1 MGWQSATDKVPRIIF
16 ISSSGNST
24 PMFTRP
30 YPPLSFCFTGLGWL
44 VLSSI
49 LGLAI
54 LVGLVHGT
62 PLPSWVRMLH
72 VHAVL
77 VGGVAQIILGG
88 FLLLISPSS
97 LGNRKDADS
106 HPISF
111 WAMNSGLVGMLMGF
125 WLHQDTIV
133 AVAGLV
139 IMAACCSVISTL
151 WNRARRMW
159 TSSLSQAWFY
169 ALALLGLVGG
179 SACGEILA
187 FGLMPQSPGYVR
199 LAHIHL
205 VVLGFVVLAIMGMMH
220 HILPTIWNRPF
231 VSPRLVQTA
240 MVLIPLGVAVLIGG
254 FLNSSVPVEMAAGA
268 MLFTGGILWIG
279 NLLGTWR
286 ASTHTGSAAS
296 DHLLVSTFF
305 LLFTI
310 ILGVLVGANS
320 LSSPPRLPYGRLH
333 LVAYTHMTFV
343 GFIVNAIMGA
353 CSYFIPITLAA
364 DRVPNT
370 KKRGPYRD
378 QLNTIINR
386 WSTVQIAALSL
397 GTMGLGLLA
406 ALTWNVPLTSI
417 YIHIATWTSLGLLMT
432 GLVLFSV
439 KLTSIVAKKPDTFQ
453 TAQTSADELK
463 LTA

>member
-1 MGWQSATDKVPRIIF
+1 MSART
-16 ISSSGNST
+16 
-24 PMFTRP
+24 

-44 VLSSI
+44 VLASI

-54 LVGLVHGT
+54 LIGLIRGT
-62 PLPSWVRMLH
+62 PLPPWVRMLH

-88 FLLLISPSS
+88 FLLFISPPHSAD
-97 LGNRKDADS
+97 RKETDS
-106 HPISF
+106 HPLTF
-111 WAMNSGLVGMLMGF
+111 WAMNSGLVGMLVGF
-125 WLHQDTIV
+125 WLHQS
-133 AVAGLV
+133 LV
-139 IMAACCSVISTL
+139 VGVTGFIIMAACCSVIYTL

-159 TSSLSQAWFY
+159 TSSLRQAWYY
-169 ALALLGLVGG
+169 ALSLLGLISG

-187 FGLMPQSPGYVR
+187 FGFMPESSGYVR

-205 VVLGFVVLAIMGMMH
+205 VVLGFVLLTIIGMMH
-220 HILPTIWNRPF
+220 HLLPIIWNRPF
-231 VSPRLVQTA
+231 LSPRLVQAA
-240 MVLIPLGVAVLIGG
+240 MVLMPLGVAVLIGG

-279 NLLGTWR
+279 NLFGTWR

-320 LSSPPRLPYGRLH
+320 LSSPPLLPYGRLH

-353 CSYFIPITLAA
+353 CSYFIPITLAVH
-364 DRVPNT
+364 RVPNT

-378 QLNTIINR
+378 QLNMIMNR

-439 KLTSIVAKKPDTFQ
+439 KLTSIIAKKPDTLR
-453 TAQTSADELK
+453 TAQTSTDELK